1 MELVYNGGA
10 TPDIWQETA
19 LGDQTTVWQTNT
31 DDGFCTDTTFCTFL
45 EFKEEYATARFFGV
59 QVGIGTGVPP
69 VTSYADGVSMTI
81 VEDGTEITDTW
92 DFDVAAAPTPTA
104 APPDPAPATP
114 VRPPGR
120 RSSRHRDRHYSP
132 TPEWASCSDR
142 SPSVGR
148 YRRDRSEAP
157 PQPLTASAPA

>member
-81 VEDGTEITDTW
+81 VEDGTEVTDTW

-104 APPDPAPATP
+104 VPPDPAPATP
-114 VRPPGR
+114 VASGGGVPDTSTGTSDQPNPGVGIVLGSLAILSAVAVTVAIVR
-120 RSSRHRDRHYSP
+120 RRRLSR
-132 TPEWASCSDR
+132 
-142 SPSVGR
+142 
-148 YRRDRSEAP
+148 
-157 PQPLTASAPA
+157 